1 MTHTDTDLGSPIPI
15 GLQSPSLLSLLKLE
29 TAPVRTELDSVV
41 RNKTET
47 EGAREDT

>member
-1 MTHTDTDLGSPIPI
+1 MTHADTDLGSPIPI
-15 GLQSPSLLSLLKLE
+15 GLRLPSLLSLLKLE
-29 TAPVRTELDSVV
+29 TAPIRTELDSVV